1 MLRSL
6 TTTILILA
14 GALVLCLLVV
24 RLVVSALY
32 TLSGVRRRGACE
44 QILGW

>member
-14 GALVLCLLVV
+14 GALVLCLLAL
-24 RLVVSALY
+24 RLVLSALY